1 MSNLENHLNLDD
13 EIVIVYTQETME
25 QLLRLAV
32 ILRDLQVDQSK
43 QEEYSEEMYRLVHTI
58 KGSSE
63 IVGVEPI
70 GKIMLEVEKLFASV
84 NEGRRQLV
92 LSEISTLLELT
103 FELSSYI
110 EHTFTSEF
118 AEEEWLRQ
126 IKRLSTASDQPDPTV
141 EVSLGGQEPSP
152 FPIGEEEETL
162 LRTDMRLEEEKIT
175 YRVVLSF
182 SNEAQLRSATAVAF
196 LNFVKRFGEIKEIE
210 PSYEELLA
218 ENYQV
223 FRIILLR
230 EKALTEKEE
239 TRIKTAPAN
248 EGVLGVVISRL
259 DKQETKIVTK
269 EESSLEDDSMIEQE
283 VKSDQYM
290 SLIETLGKL
299 TTVQE
304 DMLWL
309 YRRGENTLSDWE
321 QLGLYLQT
329 LEGVNSD
336 LWNETLKLRLLPV
349 GLLFSKVSSA
359 LGKEV
364 NVEFLGA
371 ETEVTREVAD
381 KLLQPLLVLT
391 RFILSEQGIKDVDG
405 EREQR
410 GVILEA
416 EREGEFITISIERA
430 EGLDYSNLSGDN
442 NFLDTEVLNEI
453 EEIIRKLQGELY
465 FYGDHRGIISLKLPV
480 ITNLTRACIFR
491 AGTRR
496 YMLPNYQFN
505 HEITIKKKEIQ
516 QSGGILFYLRYP
528 EVIPLFDLEGILDSY
543 DKNSDIS
550 VLIVSYDRL
559 KFGLVINELLGF
571 QEVFVIREENL
582 EATQYV
588 SGVGRLK
595 DGNTVYIPDLCS
607 IAQQNWEL

>member
-32 ILRDLQVDQSK
+32 ILRDLQADQSK

-92 LSEISTLLELT
+92 LSDISSLLELT

-126 IKRLSTASDQPDPTV
+126 IRRLSTTSDQPAPTV
-141 EVSLGGQEPSP
+141 EVSLGGEEPP
-152 FPIGEEEETL
+152 LFPIGEEEETL
-162 LRTDMRLEEEKIT
+162 LRTDMQLEEEKIT
-175 YRVVLSF
+175 YQVVLSF
-182 SNEAQLRSATAVAF
+182 SNDAQLRSATAVAF

-210 PSYEELLA
+210 PSYEDLLA

-223 FRIILLR
+223 FKIILLR
-230 EKALTEKEE
+230 EKALTEEE
-239 TRIKTAPAN
+239 EARIKIAPAN

-269 EESSLEDDSMIEQE
+269 EESSLEDDLMIEQE

-299 TTVQE
+299 TAVQE

-329 LEGVNSD
+329 LERVNSD
-336 LWNETLKLRLLPV
+336 LWNEALKLRLLPV

-364 NVEFLGA
+364 KVEYLGA
-371 ETEVTREVAD
+371 ETEITREIAE
-381 KLLQPLLVLT
+381 KLIQPLLVLT
-391 RFILSEQGIKDVDG
+391 RFILSEQGIKDK
-405 EREQR
+405 REQR
-410 GVILEA
+410 EVILKA
-416 EREGEFITISIERA
+416 EREGEFLTISIERA
-430 EGLDYSNLSGDN
+430 GELLEYSNLSGDN
-442 NFLDTEVLNEI
+442 NVLDTEDLKEV

-465 FYGDHRGIISLKLPV
+465 FYGDYRGRISLKLPF
-480 ITNLTRACIFR
+480 ITNITRACIFL
-491 AGTRR
+491 AGSRR
-496 YMLPNYQFN
+496 YMLPNHQFN

-516 QSGGILFYLRYP
+516 QSGGMPFYLRYP

-559 KFGLVINELLGF
+559 KFGLVINELIGF
-571 QEVFVIREENL
+571 QEVFVMREENPDKI
-582 EATQYV
+582 QYV
-588 SGVGRLK
+588 SGIGRLK
-595 DGNTVYIPDLCS
+595 DGTTVFIPDLCG